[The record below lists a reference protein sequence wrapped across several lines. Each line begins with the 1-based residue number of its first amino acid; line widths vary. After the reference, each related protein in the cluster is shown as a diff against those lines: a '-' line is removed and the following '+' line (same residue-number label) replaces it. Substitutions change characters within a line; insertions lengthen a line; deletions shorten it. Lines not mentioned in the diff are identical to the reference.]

1 MAVIH
6 LYDGINKKTTYT
18 FNGRLSDH
26 IHGVDWAKSIILRGG
41 YRITVDYEVQP
52 NDVIFIRKTPG
63 AATTVAIAVVAT
75 ALVAGGVAVG
85 VSMYNQKKQLAE
97 MEKASKAAKAAG
109 DQSEKL
115 PYVRG
120 TRNQPATGR
129 TFPYAIGKSLMSPYR
144 LCPPHITIA
153 GTDGVDQYYNA
164 VLEVAFNNI
173 LIEKIKMGETVIK
186 DFTGTT
192 TPQNGQYTWDSG
204 VYYDERNLIEI
215 RQTGA
220 FTDEH
225 FNKKIIFTE
234 LNEEIPHRHA
244 TDDPTENAQIE
255 AEWQAGVVQELPNNA
270 KSVEVI
276 ALFDGL
282 QKYDDGWQNQTI
294 TLQPQWTNANNPSE
308 SDWHDFTN
316 GFNQNGTYS
325 NTFTRNTKKQMRFI
339 ATQEFTAA
347 QAYEKTIKIRVRR
360 TTPKAD
366 GSAKDTVYLMGL
378 NTTIYDAEKSSA
390 SSLVTA
396 EVMESDKRD
405 KCCRIGVR
413 IVANANTQGLTD
425 AISVIESGC
434 ARTWVNG
441 AWTSAK
447 TPTSNLAAWVLELL
461 TTSHHAPSQYTDA
474 ELDLDTFGALYEYCD
489 TMGFKADGVIT
500 NGAPK
505 KNTIDALLKNA
516 NAALVYNKITGL
528 IEVAID
534 NGRDYSVALLNSENI
549 LSISTTKEFKR
560 KTDGKKVKYINA
572 AADYDVDTVIFM
584 RDGGSYDPA
593 SDTLTETA
601 LQYVTSFEHAFKIA
615 WRQMAEELA
624 QPRVITIRAG
634 LESAY
639 YPLYS
644 RVDVQHKTLKNGI
657 THGVIKGLTWQNSY
671 LKKIILDGFV
681 TFPANTACGVI
692 INCVSDSGHGTI
704 ALKVSGSGRTNEL
717 EVITT
722 LRNNAP
728 LIPSAGNVLSFGA
741 LDASGE
747 FTTVTSQMKIT
758 NAEES
763 GGEYTL
769 TLVDYNPAIYEYGE
783 LPTYK
788 SNITTPPNGRAQTI
802 EQQRE
807 YITQG
812 DAEASASGAAQ
823 AAVDTVTTGHRFTNV
838 YKLRA
843 PNECLEE
850 IIAKMDD
857 DARNASA
864 SISISEDEILLQV
877 DNVEKGLRGLID
889 IQAGAVTALVEGGGA
904 SGQMSLTLNLP
915 AMIDATTRAA
925 MIQAS
930 TEEKVN
936 AVYALVE
943 NTDYYA
949 IKPNASNQA
958 VKALWD
964 DAIAG
969 GLIASQIILSADQIN
984 IAGKTIYTSS
994 KTDAVSAADAA
1005 AAQAAAISAA
1015 ASDAT
1020 SKRNDVAQKLGY
1032 TNWAAMETA
1041 AQQGKTIIDG
1051 GIIRTSLI
1059 DTDAIKATQGFF
1071 DNIDV
1076 TDANLYN
1083 ATIKSLL
1090 SVDGDYLYTPTINPN
1105 TINKLRLRGGIRAM
1119 FYWHEGNVQYKTDN
1133 IDTVTKLD
1141 TGVYLVK
1148 FNDDSYKADCFGYSL
1163 YSSYSP
1169 VAVWTVPTA
1178 AKASGQ
1184 VVKQYYK
1191 IGIVTQI
1198 EEALNNGYKII
1209 QNYTTAIG
1217 SNNNNL
1223 ADFNTHAL
1231 VFFLF

>member
-1 MAVIH
+1 MAP
-6 LYDGINKKTTYT
+6 
-18 FNGRLSDH
+18 NGR
-26 IHGVDWAKSIILRGG
+26 G
-41 YRITVDYEVQP
+41 
-52 NDVIFIRKTPG
+52 
-63 AATTVAIAVVAT
+63 
-75 ALVAGGVAVG
+75 
-85 VSMYNQKKQLAE
+85 
-97 MEKASKAAKAAG
+97 
-109 DQSEKL
+109 
-115 PYVRG
+115 
-120 TRNQPATGR
+120 
-129 TFPYAIGKSLMSPYR
+129 
-144 LCPPHITIA
+144 
-153 GTDGVDQYYNA
+153 
-164 VLEVAFNNI
+164 
-173 LIEKIKMGETVIK
+173 
-186 DFTGTT
+186 TGTT
-192 TPQNGQYTWDSG
+192 
-204 VYYDERNLIEI
+204 
-215 RQTGA
+215 
-220 FTDEH
+220 
-225 FNKKIIFTE
+225 
-234 LNEEIPHRHA
+234 
-244 TDDPTENAQIE
+244 
-255 AEWQAGVVQELPNNA
+255 AG
-270 KSVEVI
+270 
-276 ALFDGL
+276 
-282 QKYDDGWQNQTI
+282 Y
-294 TLQPQWTNANNPSE
+294 
-308 SDWHDFTN
+308 
-316 GFNQNGTYS
+316 
-325 NTFTRNTKKQMRFI
+325 
-339 ATQEFTAA
+339 
-347 QAYEKTIKIRVRR
+347 
-360 TTPKAD
+360 
-366 GSAKDTVYLMGL
+366 
-378 NTTIYDAEKSSA
+378 
-390 SSLVTA
+390 
-396 EVMESDKRD
+396 
-405 KCCRIGVR
+405 
-413 IVANANTQGLTD
+413 
-425 AISVIESGC
+425 
-434 ARTWVNG
+434 
-441 AWTSAK
+441 
-447 TPTSNLAAWVLELL
+447 
-461 TTSHHAPSQYTDA
+461 
-474 ELDLDTFGALYEYCD
+474 
-489 TMGFKADGVIT
+489 
-500 NGAPK
+500 
-505 KNTIDALLKNA
+505 
-516 NAALVYNKITGL
+516 
-528 IEVAID
+528 
-534 NGRDYSVALLNSENI
+534 
-549 LSISTTKEFKR
+549 
-560 KTDGKKVKYINA
+560 
-572 AADYDVDTVIFM
+572 
-584 RDGGSYDPA
+584 
-593 SDTLTETA
+593 
-601 LQYVTSFEHAFKIA
+601 
-615 WRQMAEELA
+615 
-624 QPRVITIRAG
+624 
-634 LESAY
+634 
-639 YPLYS
+639 
-644 RVDVQHKTLKNGI
+644 
-657 THGVIKGLTWQNSY
+657 VIKGLTWQNSY

-717 EVITT
+717 TVTTT

-741 LDASGE
+741 LDNEGE

-838 YKLRA
+838 YRLRA

-925 MIQAS
+925 MITAS

-994 KTDAVSAADAA
+994 KTDTVATSAADTAA
-1005 AAQAAAISAA
+1005 VA
-1015 ASDAT
+1015 
-1020 SKRNDVAQKLGY
+1020 KRNDVAQSLGY
-1032 TNWAAMETA
+1032 LDWAAMASA
-1041 AQQGKTIIDG
+1041 ASQGKTIIDG
-1051 GIIRTSLI
+1051 GLIRTSLI
-1059 DTDAIKATQGFF
+1059 DTDAIKAAQGFF
-1071 DNIDV
+1071 ENIDV
-1076 TDANLYN
+1076 KDANLYN

-1090 SVDGDYLYTPTINPN
+1090 SVEGDYLYTPTIKPN
-1105 TINKLRLRGGIRAM
+1105 VINKLRLRGGIRAM
-1119 FYWHEGNVQYKTDN
+1119 FYWHEGTVQFKTDN
-1133 IDTVTKLD
+1133 IDSVTKLD

-1148 FNDDSYKADCFGYSL
+1148 FNDDSYIADCFGYSL

-1169 VAVWTVPTA
+1169 LATWTVPTA

-1184 VVKQYYK
+1184 VTKQFYK

-1198 EEALNNGYKII
+1198 EEPLNNGYKII

-1217 SNNNNL
+1217 TNNNNL

-1231 VFFLF
+1231 VFFML